1 MPDLKSVICHNGGA
15 GGDFLK
21 ALCLTQFSNQSF
33 FMVNTGMIELR
44 QNYFKIQ
51 CEQCYKNNLNWTAID
66 QLKIDPVDNTHYYFD
81 WFRNIFPK
89 IYYIDYPDHITDVI
103 INTYINKRHQDN
115 KEEFIEVSLSKI
127 PEGLQKMIPRSNA
140 LAAIGKTWIRNQR
153 TWRANPNMHAVN
165 LIDVFN
171 STKIKEIVAEIIQ
184 KDLVDIE
191 CFEQLYSAWTE
202 KNQHL
207 LQAHL

>member
-1 MPDLKSVICHNGGA
+1 M
-15 GGDFLK
+15 
-21 ALCLTQFSNQSF
+21 
-33 FMVNTGMIELR
+33 
-44 QNYFKIQ
+44 
-51 CEQCYKNNLNWTAID
+51 
-66 QLKIDPVDNTHYYFD
+66 
-81 WFRNIFPK
+81 
-89 IYYIDYPDHITDVI
+89 
-103 INTYINKRHQDN
+103 
-115 KEEFIEVSLSKI
+115 SKI

>member
-1 MPDLKSVICHNGGA
+1 MSDLKSVICYNGGA

-33 FMVNTGMIELR
+33 FMANAGMIEFR
-44 QNYFKIQ
+44 QHYFKIQ
-51 CEQCYKNNLNWTAID
+51 CEQCYKNTLNWTAIN
-66 QLKIDPVDNTHYYFD
+66 QLKIEPVDNTHYYFD
-81 WFRNIFPK
+81 WFHNIFSK

-115 KEEFIEVSLSKI
+115 KEEFIEVSLSRI

-140 LAAIGKTWIRNQR
+140 LAAIGKTWIRNQQI
-153 TWRANPNMHAVN
+153 WRANPNMHAIN
-165 LIDVFN
+165 LIDVFDL
-171 STKIKEIVAEIIQ
+171 TKIKTIASEIIQ
-184 KDLVDIE
+184 KDLVDVE
-191 CFEQLYSAWTE
+191 YFEQLHSAWTE